1 MKYLILLLLLS
12 VTYSQDIQ
20 QTSETKRDVA
30 YGQDCDD
37 TEYRDYK
44 GYPAWKGYGGWLSEC
59 DSIRSVNLDRE
70 FAERA
75 KIQKREKAIQ
85 DSIDTQEALA
95 EIDNLDLDAMWE
107 NTVWEEIQ
115 DVTTVYAEVEQITAV
130 AGVRGAE
137 AEDEALDHLYYRRS
151 MKGLALIDLQKA
163 YGKLKIKKDNLIK
176 VDPNHPKLNKINNL
190 ITQLEVKIKKYS

>member
-1 MKYLILLLLLS
+1 MKYLTLLLLLS

-85 DSIDTQEALA
+85 DSIDTQEALT